1 MKTLFD
7 LDDIPEK
14 QPATAKQYEYV
25 ITLTDTDDVQ
35 WFYAS
40 GVGSE
45 QGIRM
50 VRREDRKLPK
60 RYKALHLA
68 TRFCKEV
75 NKQRSRET
83 IAAGVVA
90 RVVVWEKL

>member
-1 MKTLFD
+1 MNTLFD
-7 LDDIPEK
+7 MDSIPEK
-14 QPATAKQYEYV
+14 QADNKPSSEFV
-25 ITLTDTDDVQ
+25 ITFTDTEGVQ
-35 WFYAS
+35 WFYS
-40 GVGSE
+40 NGVDSE

-75 NKQRSRET
+75 NKQRSQET
-83 IAAGVVA
+83 IAAGITA
-90 RVVVWEKL
+90 RVVVWVKP